1 MLSLEPTG
9 VIVLGTARMNFMG
22 KVKPTYDL

>member
-9 VIVLGTARMNFMG
+9 VIVLGTARMKLMG
-22 KVKPTYDL
+22 KEKPTYDL